1 MNYQQAANHAIKA
14 FEDCRRNKILIVKE
28 IEFEAQFR
36 KLTVYESSGC
46 GNKLTSVLFRL
57 EFCDKEG
64 SNYREVMISVYQDE
78 KIYTDVR
85 LYTITS
91 IK

>member
-14 FEDCRRNKILIVKE
+14 FDAYRRSKIVKE
-28 IEFEAQFR
+28 IEYKAQFR
-36 KLTVYESSGC
+36 RLTVYESSGC
-46 GNKLTSVLFRL
+46 GNKLTSVLFGL